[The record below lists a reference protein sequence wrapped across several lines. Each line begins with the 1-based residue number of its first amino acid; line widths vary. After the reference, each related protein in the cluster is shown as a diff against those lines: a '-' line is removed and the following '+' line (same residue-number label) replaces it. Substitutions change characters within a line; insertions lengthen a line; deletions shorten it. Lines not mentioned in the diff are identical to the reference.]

1 MILAL
6 GFLPLALLV
15 ASIGA
20 VRIVRGR
27 RRRRWKKAGRFVRPD
42 CLPGLVWAGLLGLG
56 LVSCQGR
63 ELRAGAGSDAAGLSA
78 GELWGVMTLVGGT
91 ALGLVLWAWREYLF
105 PPPPSRVHAA
115 ETRMQRIERYRR
127 ECQEAYLRGVET
139 GAGGVEDSLPLAL
152 AVVSPAAVGGG
163 LDGEDRR
170 GEAINQE
177 GTAA

>member
-1 MILAL
+1 MMILAL

-15 ASIGA
+15 AFIGV

-27 RRRRWKKAGRFVRPD
+27 RRRRWKNAGRFVLPD

-63 ELRAGAGSDAAGLSA
+63 ELRAAAGADEA
-78 GELWGVMTLVGGT
+78 GVFWGVMVLAVSA
-91 ALGLVLWAWREYLF
+91 ALGLILWALWDAKTDAAQ
-105 PPPPSRVHAA
+105 RVPTLK

-127 ECQEAYLRGVET
+127 ERQEAYLQGVER
-139 GAGGVEDSLPLAL
+139 GAGEVEPLAVEGSLPLAL
-152 AVVSPAAVGGG
+152 AVVGPALRD